1 MYANPAMLHAP
12 THPGINRAHA
22 PHHENPRSRCRLTL
36 RRMFAVTNGSPV
48 VTAPSMSSRS
58 EQLGIDKAYLLRRI
72 ASLER
77 GASASPRDRR
87 EVDEA
92 QILVESHAAPTLDLH
107 QLSGKWRML
116 YTTARDVIPLVRAN
130 TLPSFLP
137 QPLRVGPIFQEFDD
151 RGGVRNVIEAEA
163 LLPPGRGTRLTF
175 QVEAR
180 YQRRGPR
187 SLGLRFVAAGVPHL
201 EPSASLRAFLAPA
214 LAPRG
219 WWTHRLLLAAQQA
232 HIRVPLVPPPILDAF
247 SAQQGEYLLSYLDDT
262 MLIGRTKAGGG
273 TFIFSREPDIGD
285 RLLEQE
291 SRSLGP
297 ISQR

>member
-1 MYANPAMLHAP
+1 M
-12 THPGINRAHA
+12 
-22 PHHENPRSRCRLTL
+22 
-36 RRMFAVTNGSPV
+36 
-48 VTAPSMSSRS
+48 
-58 EQLGIDKAYLLRRI
+58 
-72 ASLER
+72 
-77 GASASPRDRR
+77 
-87 EVDEA
+87 
-92 QILVESHAAPTLDLH
+92 ESHAAPTLDLH

-163 LLPPGRGTRLTF
+163 LLPPGRGTCLTF

-219 WWTHRLLLAAQQA
+219 WWTHRLLLAAQQVGGKVA
-232 HIRVPLVPPPILDAF
+232 RVFVLGLGSSRRGGA
-247 SAQQGEYLLSYLDDT
+247 AA
-262 MLIGRTKAGGG
+262 GRAGGHQHRHQDPLPTLPLAVCLHRHTSG
-273 TFIFSREPDIGD
+273 C
-285 RLLEQE
+285 
-291 SRSLGP
+291 RSCRRRSWMP
-297 ISQR
+297 SQRSRASTC

>member
-1 MYANPAMLHAP
+1 M
-12 THPGINRAHA
+12 
-22 PHHENPRSRCRLTL
+22 
-36 RRMFAVTNGSPV
+36 
-48 VTAPSMSSRS
+48 
-58 EQLGIDKAYLLRRI
+58 
-72 ASLER
+72 
-77 GASASPRDRR
+77 
-87 EVDEA
+87 DEA
-92 QILVESHAAPTLDLH
+92 QVLVESHAAPTLDLH

-151 RGGVRNVIEAEA
+151 QGGVRNVIEAEA